1 MSSLFY
7 DVNLGLFYISFMLDL
22 FISDTYSWTWGWWP
36 WCVECLPGLPCLLR
50 GSRPALCSLPCWS
63 LASCSAPALES
74 ALPRAHH
81 PRYHLTYILHRA
93 CSVRIHTHALFMG
106 GPIGAAGWWLVENKG
121 RNQFTLGLLSSSFSP
136 SPDDGSCAGVQT
148 LISHLQ
154 RSSLAHLH
162 HWTLSTPILF
172 TNAILPSTPFHPN
185 FSPWLQRTSWT
196 ISLSRW
202 NIHYKPKMLLSSNS
216 HLK

>member
-1 MSSLFY
+1 MTTLFCN
-7 DVNLGLFYISFMLDL
+7 VNLGLLYISFMLDL
-22 FISDTYSWTWGWWP
+22 FISDIYSWTWGWWP
-36 WCVECLPGLPCLLR
+36 WCVECLPGLPCLLW
-50 GSRPALCSLPCWS
+50 GSLPALCPLPCWS
-63 LASCSAPALES
+63 LACCSAPALKS
-74 ALPRAHH
+74 ALPRAHR
-81 PRYHLTYILHRA
+81 PRYHLSYILHRA
-93 CSVRIHTHALFMG
+93 CLVKDPHPCTVHGWAHWRCWMV
-106 GPIGAAGWWLVENKG
+106 IGRDRG

-148 LISHLQ
+148 LIFHLQ

-162 HWTLSTPILF
+162 YWILSTPILF

-196 ISLSRW
+196 ISLFRW

-216 HLK
+216 HLE

>member
-1 MSSLFY
+1 MASLFY
-7 DVNLGLFYISFMLDL
+7 YVNLGLFYVSFMLDL

-121 RNQFTLGLLSSSFSP
+121 RNQFTLGLLSSSFLAFSWWWILRRRP
-136 SPDDGSCAGVQT
+136 NAHISLAT
-148 LISHLQ
+148 LLPCSS
-154 RSSLAHLH
+154 SSLNSFHTYIVYQRNSPFNAFPPEFLPLTPAYFLNYKSFSLKY
-162 HWTLSTPILF
+162 TLQT
-172 TNAILPSTPFHPN
+172 
-185 FSPWLQRTSWT
+185 
-196 ISLSRW
+196 
-202 NIHYKPKMLLSSNS
+202 
-216 HLK
+216 